1 MKIRKLS
8 IPSSIEVFKYR
19 DFSFVWLSTTF
30 VATGTQMES
39 AVLAWYVLELTDSPV
54 LVGMIA
60 GARMVLNF
68 LALYA
73 GAMVDR
79 LARNRLLVAV
89 QFIMAGLA
97 LIMLMLIPTE
107 YIQEAKSGSTIARL
121 GNIWPIF
128 AITMGVGI
136 ARLFQMPSSQSLI
149 ADILPK
155 ERISSGAAFNSVAMN
170 VAMLAGP
177 PTGAF
182 MYKLYGPVGAYCVIM
197 ALYVVSAGCALGIK
211 TSGRDLSSQAYSVL
225 TTIKEGLI
233 YVKSQQVL
241 WATLL
246 VAVLINIAGWTV
258 HTSLVSIFARESL
271 GLDAGGLG
279 ILLLAF
285 GIGSLTGALIFA
297 GLGSVQRTGR
307 LMIIAVIVWH
317 ILIIILG
324 FNPFFIGSLLNLF
337 CIGLGFASSQVMI
350 LTTLL
355 RSTELSFRGRV
366 MGLRSMAILGFS
378 LGSVM
383 NGAIAQGIGRERTL
397 VVVGTIGIVLML
409 LLMLVAPQLRR
420 S

>member
-1 MKIRKLS
+1 
-8 IPSSIEVFKYR
+8 
-19 DFSFVWLSTTF
+19 VWVSTAF

-39 AVLAWYVLELTDSPV
+39 AVLAWYVLELTDSPI

-68 LALYA
+68 LALFA

-79 LARNRLLVAV
+79 LARNRLLVIV

-97 LIMLMLIPTE
+97 LLMLSLIPTE
-107 YIQEAKSGSTIARL
+107 YIQEAKVGTTFEKL
-121 GNIWPIF
+121 GHIWPIF

-149 ADILPK
+149 ADILPQ
-155 ERISSGAAFNSVAMN
+155 ERISNGAAFNSVAMN
-170 VAMLAGP
+170 IAMLLGP

-182 MYKLYGPVGAYCVIM
+182 MYKIYGPVGAYIVITG
-197 ALYVVSAGCALGIK
+197 LYIISATAALGIR
-211 TSGRDLSSQAYSVL
+211 TSGQQQVTAASSVFN
-225 TTIKEGLI
+225 TIKEGLL

-258 HTSLVSIFARESL
+258 HTSLLSIFARETL

-279 ILLLAF
+279 ILLLSF

-297 GLGSVQRTGR
+297 GLGSINRTGR
-307 LMIIAVIVWH
+307 LMILAVLFWH
-317 ILIIILG
+317 VLIIILG
-324 FNPFFIGSLLNLF
+324 FNSSFLGSLVNLF

-355 RSTELSFRGRV
+355 RTTGLSYRGRV

-383 NGAIAQGIGRERTL
+383 NGFIAASIGISNTL
-397 VVVGTIGIVLML
+397 IVVGVIGIVLML
-409 LLMLVAPQLRR
+409 LLVMAAPKLRQ